1 MKKNKIIILYVLL
14 FVLYPLFMTNGYKN
28 TVMTKCISF
37 ALITGVAFFVTAWM
51 DYEKYVTE
59 NGGLGNF
66 SVKKSI
72 KDLSVTDKFGAAFI
86 LAALLSFAFAKYR
99 AVAFTGSSDSYLGL
113 FAVIVMAM
121 IYRTAKKHFSL
132 DEIFVLTASVG
143 GAAAALFAIIQF
155 ILHG

>member
-1 MKKNKIIILYVLL
+1 MKKNKIIILYVFL

-66 SVKKSI
+66 SIKKSI
-72 KDLSVTDKFGAAFI
+72 KIYLSRT
-86 LAALLSFAFAKYR
+86 
-99 AVAFTGSSDSYLGL
+99 SSGLRLYLQPCFRL
-113 FAVIVMAM
+113 RLQNIE
-121 IYRTAKKHFSL
+121 R
-132 DEIFVLTASVG
+132 
-143 GAAAALFAIIQF
+143 
-155 ILHG
+155 

>member
-1 MKKNKIIILYVLL
+1 MKKNKIIILYVFL

-72 KDLSVTDKFGAAFI
+72 KDLSVTDKFG
-86 LAALLSFAFAKYR
+86 LRL
-99 AVAFTGSSDSYLGL
+99 YLQPCCRL
-113 FAVIVMAM
+113 RLQNIE
-121 IYRTAKKHFSL
+121 R
-132 DEIFVLTASVG
+132 
-143 GAAAALFAIIQF
+143 
-155 ILHG
+155 